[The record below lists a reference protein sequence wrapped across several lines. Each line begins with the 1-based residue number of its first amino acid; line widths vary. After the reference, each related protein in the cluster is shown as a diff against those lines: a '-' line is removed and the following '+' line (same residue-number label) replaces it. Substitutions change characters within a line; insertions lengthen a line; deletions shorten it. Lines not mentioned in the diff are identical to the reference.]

1 MSIERIRQLN
11 EKIAA
16 LERQEE
22 ALREEKRSASE
33 YERGQIGWRQAE
45 NNRQLREL
53 QQEKESLKKPLTWE
67 PERQLAA
74 AQESLNALHTRQRRI
89 KHIEQNI
96 DHVVQTMDGAATSGA
111 ARFSPTNALFEG
123 KRVITDQYNSQAFLA
138 WALRDVVRARLEQ
151 EAAKWLEKTPP
162 VTEQQIADAYR
173 HITELENQLK
183 ELAAI

>member
-33 YERGQIGWRQAE
+33 YERGQIGWKQAE

-53 QQEKESLKKPLTWE
+53 QQEKESLKKSLTWE

-74 AQESLNALHTRQRRI
+74 AQENLNALHTRQSQI

-96 DHVVQTMDGAATSGA
+96 DHIVQAMDSAAISGA
-111 ARFSPTNALFEG
+111 VKFNPMNALFEG
-123 KRVITDQYNSQAFLA
+123 RGITDQYSSQAFLA

-151 EAAKWLEKTPP
+151 EAARWLEKNPP
-162 VTEQQIADAYR
+162 VTNEQIADASGR
-173 HITELENQLK
+173 VTELQNRIK
-183 ELAAI
+183 ELAAL